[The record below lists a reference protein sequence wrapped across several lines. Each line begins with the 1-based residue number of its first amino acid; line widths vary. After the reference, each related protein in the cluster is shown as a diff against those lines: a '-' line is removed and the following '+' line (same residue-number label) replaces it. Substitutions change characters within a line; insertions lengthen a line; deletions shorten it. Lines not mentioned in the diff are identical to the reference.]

1 MKNPPSSSEAVG
13 HKRSALSV
21 YAFVYLA
28 FLYLPVLVLP
38 VFSFNDSQFIA
49 LPLSGFTT
57 RWYAGLAAD
66 TAMHH
71 ALGNSLKVGLVTSLL
86 STLLGLSAAK
96 AVTHYRLR
104 GTGPALA
111 FISLPLFIPD
121 IVLGISLLLLLSAVG
136 LPLSLAAVVMG
147 HLLVCVPF
155 ALTVL
160 IARFEGFDK
169 NLEEA
174 SADLGENGWMTFWRV
189 TFPLM
194 LPGIAASLLLTF
206 ITSFDE
212 FLVAYFL
219 SGTEA
224 TLPIYIWG
232 QLRFPERLPMVLALG
247 AIILTVSVALVV
259 LAEYV
264 RNLGVKKVMVGA

>member
-1 MKNPPSSSEAVG
+1 MKS
-13 HKRSALSV
+13 RYLSI
-21 YAFVYLA
+21 YAFAYLA
-28 FLYLPVLVLP
+28 FLYVPVLVLP
-38 VFSFNDSQFIA
+38 IFSFNDSQFIA
-49 LPLSGFTT
+49 FPLSGFTA

-66 TAMHH
+66 TAMQH
-71 ALGNSLKVGLVTSLL
+71 ALVNSLKVALTTALL
-86 STLLGLSAAK
+86 STLLGLTAAK
-96 AVTHYRLR
+96 ALTRYRLR
-104 GTGPALA
+104 GAGAALG
-111 FISLPLFIPD
+111 FMSLPLFIPD
-121 IVLGISLLLLLSAVG
+121 IVLGISLLLLLGTLG
-136 LPLSLAAVVMG
+136 LPLSLAAVVLG

-155 ALTVL
+155 SLTVL
-160 IARFEGFDK
+160 IARFEGFDT

-174 SADLGENGWMTFWRV
+174 SADLGEDGWMTFWRV

-194 LPGIAASLLLTF
+194 LPGIIASLLLSF

-247 AIILTVSVALVV
+247 AIILTVSVGLVI

-264 RNLGVKKVMVGA
+264 RNLGVKKPMVGA

>member
-1 MKNPPSSSEAVG
+1 MKNPSSRSKAIG
-13 HKRSALSV
+13 HKKSPLLL
-21 YAFVYLA
+21 YAFAYLA
-28 FLYLPVLVLP
+28 FLYGPVLVLP
-38 VFSFNDSQFIA
+38 IFSFNNSEFIA
-49 LPLSGFTT
+49 FPLSGITL

-66 TAMHH
+66 SAMQH
-71 ALGNSLKVGLVTSLL
+71 ALGNSLKVGIVTALL
-86 STLLGLSAAK
+86 STMLGLAAAR
-96 AVTHYRLR
+96 AVTRTRLR
-104 GTGPALA
+104 GAGVALG

-121 IVLGISLLLLLSAVG
+121 IVLGLSLLLLLGATR
-136 LPLSLAAVVMG
+136 LPLSLAAVVLG

-155 ALTVL
+155 ALAVL

-174 SADLGENGWMTFWRV
+174 SADLGEDGWMTFWRV

-194 LPGIAASLLLTF
+194 LPGITASLLLTF

-224 TLPIYIWG
+224 TLPVYIWG

-247 AIILTVSVALVV
+247 AIILAVSVALVIA
-259 LAEYV
+259 AEYV
-264 RNLGVKKVMVGA
+264 RNLGVKKPMVGA

>member
-1 MKNPPSSSEAVG
+1 MK
-13 HKRSALSV
+13 HKPLLF
-21 YAFVYLA
+21 YAIAYLA
-28 FLYLPVLVLP
+28 FLYVPVLVLP
-38 VFSFNDSQFIA
+38 VFSFNNSEFIA
-49 LPLSGFTT
+49 FPLSGFTT
-57 RWYAGLAAD
+57 RWYAALGAD
-66 TAMHH
+66 TAMRH
-71 ALGNSLKVGLVTSLL
+71 ALGNSLKVGLVTALL
-86 STLLGLSAAK
+86 STLLGLTAAK
-96 AVTHYRLR
+96 AVTHYRLK
-104 GTGPALA
+104 GTAAALG

-121 IVLGISLLLLLSAVG
+121 IVLGISLLLLLGVTG
-136 LPLSLAAVVMG
+136 LPLSLAAVVLG

-174 SADLGENGWMTFWRV
+174 SADLGEDGWMTFWRV

-232 QLRFPERLPMVLALG
+232 QLRFPERLPTVLALG

-264 RNLGVKKVMVGA
+264 RNLGVKNPMVGA

>member
-1 MKNPPSSSEAVG
+1 MKNKS
-13 HKRSALSV
+13 LLL
-21 YAFVYLA
+21 YAFAYLA
-28 FLYLPVLVLP
+28 FLYVPVLVLP

-49 LPLSGFTT
+49 FPLSGFTT
-57 RWYAGLAAD
+57 RWYGALAGD
-66 TAMHH
+66 SAMQH
-71 ALGNSLKVGLVTSLL
+71 ALGTSLKVGIVTALL
-86 STLLGLSAAK
+86 STMLGLAAAR
-96 AVTHYRLR
+96 AVTRYRLR
-104 GTGPALA
+104 GAGAALG

-121 IVLGISLLLLLSAVG
+121 IVLGLSLLMLLGAVG

-160 IARFEGFDK
+160 IPRFEGFDK

-174 SADLGENGWMTFWRV
+174 SADLGEDGWMTFWRI
-189 TFPLM
+189 TAPLM
-194 LPGIAASLLLTF
+194 LPGIIASLLLTF

-212 FLVAYFL
+212 FLVAFFL

-247 AIILTVSVALVV
+247 AVILAMSVV
-259 LAEYV
+259 LVICAEYV
-264 RNLGVKKVMVGA
+264 RNLGVKNRVVGA

>member
-1 MKNPPSSSEAVG
+1 MKNRG
-13 HKRSALSV
+13 LFF
-21 YAFVYLA
+21 YAFAYLA
-28 FLYLPVLVLP
+28 FLYVPVLVLP
-38 VFSFNDSQFIA
+38 VFSFNNSQFIA
-49 LPLSGFTT
+49 FPLSGFTI
-57 RWYAGLAAD
+57 RWYESLAAD
-66 TAMHH
+66 SAMQH
-71 ALGNSLKVGLVTSLL
+71 ALGNSLKVGLVTALL
-86 STLLGLSAAK
+86 STLLGLTAAK
-96 AVTHYRLR
+96 AVTHYRLK
-104 GTGPALA
+104 GAGAALG

-121 IVLGISLLLLLSAVG
+121 IVLGISLLLLLGAVG
-136 LPLSLAAVVMG
+136 LPLSLAAVVLG
-147 HLLVCVPF
+147 HMLVCVPF

-194 LPGIAASLLLTF
+194 LPGIIASLLLTF

-247 AIILTVSVALVV
+247 ALILTVSVGLVV

-264 RNLGVKKVMVGA
+264 RNRGVQKPMVGA

>member
-1 MKNPPSSSEAVG
+1 MKNKS
-13 HKRSALSV
+13 LLL
-21 YAFVYLA
+21 YAFAYLA
-28 FLYLPVLVLP
+28 FLYVPVLVLP

-49 LPLSGFTT
+49 FPLSGFTT
-57 RWYAGLAAD
+57 RWYGALAGD
-66 TAMHH
+66 SAMQH
-71 ALGNSLKVGLVTSLL
+71 ALGNSLKVGIVTALL
-86 STLLGLSAAK
+86 STMLGLAAAR
-96 AVTHYRLR
+96 AVTRYRLR
-104 GTGPALA
+104 GAGAALG

-121 IVLGISLLLLLSAVG
+121 IVLGLSLLMLLGAVG

-169 NLEEA
+169 HLEEA
-174 SADLGENGWMTFWRV
+174 SADLGEDGWMTFWRI
-189 TFPLM
+189 TAPLM
-194 LPGIAASLLLTF
+194 LPGIIASLLLTF

-212 FLVAYFL
+212 FLVAFFL

-247 AIILTVSVALVV
+247 AVILAVSVVLVIC
-259 LAEYV
+259 AEYI
-264 RNLGVKKVMVGA
+264 RNLGVKNRVVGA

>member
-1 MKNPPSSSEAVG
+1 MKNTRSSSEAVA
-13 HKRSALSV
+13 HKKNGLLI
-21 YAFVYLA
+21 YAFAYLA
-28 FLYLPVLVLP
+28 FLYVPMLVLP
-38 VFSFNDSQFIA
+38 VFSFNNSEFIA
-49 LPLSGFTT
+49 FPLSGFTT

-66 TAMHH
+66 TAMQH
-71 ALGNSLKVGLVTSLL
+71 ALGNSLKVGIVTALL
-86 STLLGLSAAK
+86 STLLGLTAAK
-96 AVTHYRLR
+96 AVTQYRLR
-104 GTGPALA
+104 GTGAALG

-121 IVLGISLLLLLSAVG
+121 IVLGISLLLLLGALG
-136 LPLSLAAVVMG
+136 LPLSLAAVVLG

-174 SADLGENGWMTFWRV
+174 SADLGEDGWMTFWRV

-194 LPGIAASLLLTF
+194 LPGITASLLLTF

-259 LAEYV
+259 LAEFV
-264 RNLGVKKVMVGA
+264 RNLGVKKPMVGA

>member
-1 MKNPPSSSEAVG
+1 MKNKS
-13 HKRSALSV
+13 LLL
-21 YAFVYLA
+21 YAFAYLA
-28 FLYLPVLVLP
+28 FLYVPVLVLP
-38 VFSFNDSQFIA
+38 VFSFNNSQFIA
-49 LPLSGFTT
+49 FPFSGFTI
-57 RWYAGLAAD
+57 RWYAGLSAD
-66 TAMHH
+66 SAMQH
-71 ALGNSLKVGLVTSLL
+71 ALGNSLKVGIVTALL
-86 STLLGLSAAK
+86 STMLGLAAAR
-96 AVTHYRLR
+96 AVTRYRLR
-104 GTGPALA
+104 GAGAALG

-121 IVLGISLLLLLSAVG
+121 IVLGLSLLLLLGALG
-136 LPLSLAAVVMG
+136 LPLSLAAVVLG

-174 SADLGENGWMTFWRV
+174 SADLGEDGWMTFWRV

-194 LPGIAASLLLTF
+194 LPGITASLLLTF

-247 AIILTVSVALVV
+247 AIILAVSVALVTI
-259 LAEYV
+259 AEYV
-264 RNLGVKKVMVGA
+264 RNLGVKNRVVGA

>member
-1 MKNPPSSSEAVG
+1 MK
-13 HKRSALSV
+13 HKSLLL
-21 YAFVYLA
+21 YAFAYLA
-28 FLYLPVLVLP
+28 FLYVPVLVLP
-38 VFSFNDSQFIA
+38 VFSFNNSQFIA
-49 LPLSGFTT
+49 FPLSGFTT
-57 RWYAGLAAD
+57 RWYGALAAD
-66 TAMHH
+66 SAMQH
-71 ALGNSLKVGLVTSLL
+71 ALGNSLKVAIVTSLL
-86 STLLGLSAAK
+86 STMLGLTAAR
-96 AVTHYRLR
+96 AVTRYRLR
-104 GTGPALA
+104 GAGAALG

-121 IVLGISLLLLLSAVG
+121 IVLGLSLLMLLGVAG
-136 LPLSLAAVVMG
+136 LPLSLAAVVLG

-174 SADLGENGWMTFWRV
+174 SADLGEDGWMTFWRV

-194 LPGIAASLLLTF
+194 LPGITASLLLTF

-247 AIILTVSVALVV
+247 AIILGVSVALVTV
-259 LAEYV
+259 AEYV
-264 RNLGVKKVMVGA
+264 RNLGVKKPMVGA

>member
-1 MKNPPSSSEAVG
+1 MKN
-13 HKRSALSV
+13 RSLSA
-21 YAFVYLA
+21 YAFAYLA
-28 FLYLPVLVLP
+28 FLYVPVLVLP
-38 VFSFNDSQFIA
+38 VFSFNNSEFIA
-49 LPLSGFTT
+49 FPLSGFTT

-71 ALGNSLKVGLVTSLL
+71 ALGNSLKVGLTTALL
-86 STLLGLSAAK
+86 STLLGLTAAK
-96 AVTHYRLR
+96 AVTRYRLR
-104 GTGPALA
+104 GAGPALA

-121 IVLGISLLLLLSAVG
+121 IVLGISLLLLLGAAE

-194 LPGIAASLLLTF
+194 MPGITASLLLTF

-232 QLRFPERLPMVLALG
+232 QLRFPERLPTVLALG

-259 LAEYV
+259 LAEYI
-264 RNLGVKKVMVGA
+264 RNLGVKKPMVGA

>member
-1 MKNPPSSSEAVG
+1 MKS
-13 HKRSALSV
+13 RSLSA
-21 YAFVYLA
+21 YAFAYLA
-28 FLYLPVLVLP
+28 FLYVPVLVLP

-49 LPLSGFTT
+49 FPLSGFTT

-66 TAMHH
+66 TAMQH

-86 STLLGLSAAK
+86 STLLGLTAAK

-121 IVLGISLLLLLSAVG
+121 IVLGISLLLLLGAVG

-194 LPGIAASLLLTF
+194 LPGITASLLLTF

-264 RNLGVKKVMVGA
+264 RNRGIQKPMVGA

>member
-1 MKNPPSSSEAVG
+1 MKS
-13 HKRSALSV
+13 KALPF

-28 FLYLPVLVLP
+28 FLYVPVLVLP
-38 VFSFNDSQFIA
+38 IFSFNDSQFIA
-49 LPLSGFTT
+49 FPLSGFTT

-66 TAMHH
+66 TAMQH
-71 ALGNSLKVGLVTSLL
+71 ALFNSLKVATTTALL
-86 STLLGLSAAK
+86 STLLGVTAAK
-96 AVTHYRLR
+96 AVTRYRLR
-104 GTGPALA
+104 GAGAALG

-121 IVLGISLLLLLSAVG
+121 IVLGISLLLLLGTVG
-136 LPLSLAAVVMG
+136 LPLSLAAVVLG

-155 ALTVL
+155 SLTVL
-160 IARFEGFDK
+160 IARFEGFDQK
-169 NLEEA
+169 LEEA
-174 SADLGENGWMTFWRV
+174 SADLGEDGWMTFWRV

-194 LPGIAASLLLTF
+194 LPGITASLLLTF

-247 AIILTVSVALVV
+247 AIILAVSVALVV

-264 RNLGVKKVMVGA
+264 RNLGVKKPMVGA